1 MSTLSQFFSGGA
13 SAILTHA
20 IIGISRT
27 YVVPATGKYVAI
39 VLGAGG
45 SGALA
50 YNPGSASASG
60 GSAGGLGVKLLS
72 LTAGASLTAI
82 IGGRGAP
89 RSASAQN
96 GAAGGATA
104 LVGSGFSTVFAYG
117 GAGGLYAASAGVAG
131 VAGGRI
137 LNCDFGFTG
146 GSSGSCSWTNGGGA
160 ATGGGAVN
168 IGYNTVSGNA
178 TVVSSSTYAAS
189 GGAGMGGS
197 SGNVV
202 LTGSSQKGASG
213 GGGTH
218 PVYGTSGQVIGG
230 ATSVGG
236 LPMCTNDSVY
246 YPPWLMF
253 PGIAVGAGGDGMSTA
268 TITPGGIGAGSG
280 GVAYNGARAGGG
292 GGLSASKANDA
303 ASAGNGGLGAGGGG
317 DTDYSYSGAGGN
329 GLIIIYRIA

>member
-72 LTAGASLTAI
+72 LTAGASLTAR
-82 IGGRGAP
+82 IGAGAP
-89 RSASAQN
+89 PAASAQN
-96 GAAGGATA
+96 GGAGGATTLA
-104 LVGSGFSTVFAYG
+104 GSGFSTVTAYG

-146 GSSGSCSWTNGGGA
+146 GSSGVCSWTNGGGA

-168 IGYNTVSGNA
+168 IGYNTVSGFA
-178 TVVSSSTYAAS
+178 KVVSSGTYAVS

-197 SGNVV
+197 SGNIA
-202 LTGSSQKGASG
+202 LIGSSQKGTSG

-218 PVYGTSGQVIGG
+218 PVYGASGGVYGG
-230 ATSVGG
+230 GTSVGG

-253 PGIAVGAGGDGMSTA
+253 PGIAAGAGGNGMQSNA
-268 TITPGGIGAGSG
+268 PTPGGIGAGSG
-280 GVAYNGARAGGG
+280 GVAYNGAHGGGG
-292 GGLSASKANDA
+292 GGLSASKANYAD
-303 ASAGNGGLGAGGGG
+303 SGGNGGLGAGGGG
-317 DTDYSYSGAGGN
+317 SDGYRYSGAGGN